1 MHTYA
6 YPWGRLSGCLQS
18 SPWQTTLCVASY
30 LMWWFASK
38 ETGVV
43 IHDTEFPYWNQ
54 VSLKNT
60 TQTFISTSNQV
71 YSYLFQVQTMPGSNG
86 HPSCNL
92 LCWIHPDLHLYK
104 PIWQVLSHLFKFWI
118 VGKITT
124 HLCLMHAIT
133 WGCHGIKY
141 SPSPMI
147 HTGVNSC
154 LWPGNLACPPLNT
167 RHSWWIGALFVQ
179 SVETTLKWWCGFCQ

>member
-1 MHTYA
+1 MDIFSSAQSLGVIKWAMLTHA
-6 YPWGRLSGCLQS
+6 YLRIPLRKIKWLFAIITL
-18 SPWQTTLCVASY
+18 TDTLCVASY

-38 ETGVV
+38 ETGMV
-43 IHDTEFPYWNQ
+43 IHDTEFPYWDQ

-86 HPSCNL
+86 HPSCSL
-92 LCWIHPDLHLYK
+92 LCWIHSDLHLYN

-124 HLCLMHAIT
+124 HLCLTHA
-133 WGCHGIKY
+133 
-141 SPSPMI
+141 
-147 HTGVNSC
+147 
-154 LWPGNLACPPLNT
+154 
-167 RHSWWIGALFVQ
+167 
-179 SVETTLKWWCGFCQ
+179 